1 MTAGLAF
8 ASVFLGVLGIG
19 LLTEEKSRWGA
30 RNDRRRAGRGQR
42 SLALLARVG
51 RRAARRAAPVDLERR
66 LAEAGGPGGLTARD
80 VLAAKVGGALAATP
94 PAVLLGAM
102 APGRLGLL
110 LMVAA
115 PIAGFMA
122 PDLWLRRRARARAAA
137 ARRQLPELLDLLR
150 VTVDAGASP
159 PAALAAVGD
168 RADGPLA
175 AEWTAVG
182 REAALGVPL
191 HESLAAMETRLPLP
205 EVRTLVAALQR
216 SRRHG
221 VPLADTLSAQA
232 HDARAMLGRHV
243 REEAAKAGPKIQLV
257 VALLLVPSVLLLVAA
272 ALMSAL
278 VGSGGMPI

>member
-1 MTAGLAF
+1 M
-8 ASVFLGVLGIG
+8 
-19 LLTEEKSRWGA
+19 
-30 RNDRRRAGRGQR
+30 
-42 SLALLARVG
+42 
-51 RRAARRAAPVDLERR
+51 
-66 LAEAGGPGGLTARD
+66 
-80 VLAAKVGGALAATP
+80 
-94 PAVLLGAM
+94 
-102 APGRLGLL
+102 
-110 LMVAA
+110 
-115 PIAGFMA
+115 
-122 PDLWLRRRARARAAA
+122 
-137 ARRQLPELLDLLR
+137 
-150 VTVDAGASP
+150 
-159 PAALAAVGD
+159 
-168 RADGPLA
+168 
-175 AEWTAVG
+175 
-182 REAALGVPL
+182 PL